1 MTKPC
6 HWILQQSANLDRVRE
21 LNFNGHWVV
30 KIKLPNTHWQLF
42 SKELKTGA
50 CFQHRACSA
59 YSCCL
64 SFLVLQNFISPPS
77 SVLLLLAM
85 FSNKL
90 SNIKLPLTAIIVHV
104 AYLSKHWSFSP
115 TLIMH
120 STYWPVMQPWS
131 KLGTT
136 FSNISTIGLHD
147 RAFAPGNIKPSIQ
160 QYSNNSRQKGG
171 DNDKLRRMRS
181 HFKLLKY
188 QVVRQNYLLG
198 SDTYNPESSHLG
210 TDVNFTC
217 ICLGHYNL
225 LIPSEYHMLHLNAT
239 LWM

>member
-1 MTKPC
+1 MSCFYLPC
-6 HWILQQSANLDRVRE
+6 
-21 LNFNGHWVV
+21 
-30 KIKLPNTHWQLF
+30 
-42 SKELKTGA
+42 
-50 CFQHRACSA
+50 
-59 YSCCL
+59 
-64 SFLVLQNFISPPS
+64 FL
-77 SVLLLLAM
+77 
-85 FSNKL
+85 KL

-188 QVVRQNYLLG
+188 QVVRQNNLLG
-198 SDTYNPESSHLG
+198 SDTYNPVIS
-210 TDVNFTC
+210 
-217 ICLGHYNL
+217 LGHRCEFY
-225 LIPSEYHMLHLNAT
+225 LHLPWSLQFTYPMRIPYVTFKCNIVNVIT
-239 LWM
+239 NTYPHIH